1 MRKIEIVPVA
11 EVALP
16 DEDVETGG
24 LVPPPACKFKEPT
37 LDLRAVRIDEVRA
50 MMRRGMEYAEA
61 VTLQAGYFGGES
73 RMVMVAWTLLGVV
86 AILTGIWL
94 FYVGISSRSEHLPR
108 GLVASR
114 AVDGTKTLVAGLLLL
129 CRQYESP
136 RGTITTPRS
145 STRRRRRYFLTL
157 RRRRAA
163 RHAFVVVGIWFGA
176 ISMATSVMWFVI
188 PYDCQS
194 QQQAA
199 STLMFATN
207 GFLFAAAVEAYAMRY
222 SAATS
227 RLKFACVFWA
237 LTSGAN
243 LPVLHCRKK
252 PLMRTIVWA
261 SFAIIAAALGIY
273 LEYRRRKNARDAD
286 QVVAAD
292 RSRYDELWER
302 LTRGHEFVAKLDD
315 LETAVGGAVAREATP
330 LLTRPP
336 VNGRRPSLEPN
347 TPRAKALEKLGF
359 VRKITGSR
367 KPMQVIDDL
376 PVLLAQ
382 AAALNQHF
390 QGLVAARVGRGE
402 HRVGAIKSRA
412 RAIEKLYRSYGGDAS
427 RLVDLVRT
435 ICKFDTLDDMI
446 SFVESLRGAP
456 LVVVGSKNSLTTA
469 FDSKESAGYRNI
481 NLSVIVVDAFTFSH
495 GLDAHV
501 SELQLGLKSIE
512 ALRDEVGHMHY
523 IKWRDIKAE

>member
-24 LVPPPACKFKEPT
+24 LVPPPACTFKEPT
-37 LDLRAVRIDEVRA
+37 LDLRAARIDEVRA

-61 VTLQAGYFGGES
+61 VTLHAGYFGGES
-73 RMVMVAWTLLGVV
+73 RMV
-86 AILTGIWL
+86 
-94 FYVGISSRSEHLPR
+94 
-108 GLVASR
+108 
-114 AVDGTKTLVAGLLLL
+114 
-129 CRQYESP
+129 
-136 RGTITTPRS
+136 
-145 STRRRRRYFLTL
+145 
-157 RRRRAA
+157 
-163 RHAFVVVGIWFGA
+163 
-176 ISMATSVMWFVI
+176 
-188 PYDCQS
+188 
-194 QQQAA
+194 
-199 STLMFATN
+199 
-207 GFLFAAAVEAYAMRY
+207 
-222 SAATS
+222 
-227 RLKFACVFWA
+227 
-237 LTSGAN
+237 
-243 LPVLHCRKK
+243 
-252 PLMRTIVWA
+252 
-261 SFAIIAAALGIY
+261 
-273 LEYRRRKNARDAD
+273 
-286 QVVAAD
+286 VAAD
-292 RSRYDELWER
+292 RSRYDQLWER

-330 LLTRPP
+330 LLARPP
-336 VNGRRPSLEPN
+336 VNGRRPSLEPK
-347 TPRAKALEKLGF
+347 TPRAKALEKLGY

-367 KPMQVIDDL
+367 KHMQVVDDL

-446 SFVESLRGAP
+446 SFVESLRDSP

-495 GLDAHV
+495 GLEAHV
-501 SELQLGLKSIE
+501 SELQLGLQSIE
-512 ALRDEVGHMHY
+512 ALRDEAGHAHY
-523 IKWRDIKAE
+523 IEWRDIKAE